1 MNQSRVRSSEAQI
14 RMVALASTV
23 GCTIEWYDFFLY
35 GTVSGLIFN
44 KLFFPT
50 FDPRI
55 GTLLAYTTFAVGF
68 ITRPIGGII
77 FGHLGDRIGRKRM
90 LVLTLLIMGLATF
103 AIGLLPTYAQI
114 GVAAP
119 FLLLGVRVIQ
129 GIGLG
134 GEWGGA
140 VLMAAEHSPTGRRGF
155 YASWPQIGVPAG
167 LALGT
172 GAFFLLSMLGE
183 NALLAYGWRI
193 AFLASIV
200 LVIVGI
206 YIRLTILESPEFE
219 AIRKSGT
226 IARVPFGELVRT
238 AWGNVVLGMGA
249 RYIEGV
255 AFNLYG
261 VFMISYLATDLKYS
275 RSSALA
281 AVTVAAIV
289 LAFFVPFF
297 GRLSDTYGRRRVFAG
312 GTIATGVL
320 VFPAFALMSMG
331 ITWAWVAII
340 IPFGIA
346 YAALYGPEAALFCE
360 LFEPQ
365 VRYSGISFVYQFS
378 GIFASGLTPIIATA
392 LLVLGHGAP
401 WFVAGYAVIV
411 SIISLVSVLA
421 IRTTA
426 SDTATGTAA
435 SSAPLP
441 ASSGGS

>member
-1 MNQSRVRSSEAQI
+1 MNQARAHTGDANA
-14 RMVALASTV
+14 RMVAFASTI

-35 GTVSGLIFN
+35 GTVTGLIFN

-50 FDPRI
+50 FDPRV

-68 ITRPIGGII
+68 ITRPIGGVI

-90 LVLTLLIMGLATF
+90 LVLTLLIMGIATF

-119 FLLLGVRVIQ
+119 FLLLGVRIVQ

-140 VLMAAEHSPTGRRGF
+140 VLMAAEHSPKDRPGF

-172 GAFFLLSMLGE
+172 GAFWLLSGLGE
-183 NALLAYGWRI
+183 DALLSYGWRL
-193 AFLASIV
+193 AFLASAV

-206 YIRLTILESPEFE
+206 WIRLRILESPVFE
-219 AIRKSGT
+219 QVRERGE
-226 IARVPFGELVRT
+226 IARVPFRELMRT

-255 AFNLYG
+255 TFNLYG
-261 VFMISYLATDLKYS
+261 VFMIAYLTANLKYP

-281 AVTVAAIV
+281 AVTVAAVV
-289 LAFFVPFF
+289 LAFLVPYF
-297 GRLSDTYGRRRVFAG
+297 GRLSDRYGRRTVFMWG
-312 GTIATGVL
+312 VIATGVL
-320 VFPAFALMSMG
+320 VYPAFALIQMG
-331 ITWAWVAII
+331 ITWAWIAII
-340 IPFGIA
+340 VPFGIG

-392 LLVLGHGAP
+392 LIALGGGTP
-401 WFVAGYAVIV
+401 WLVAGYAVIV
-411 SIISLVSVLA
+411 SVISLASVLA
-421 IRTTA
+421 MRKSVAVAGSANVTPSAPATA
-426 SDTATGTAA
+426 SR
-435 SSAPLP
+435 
-441 ASSGGS
+441 GS